1 MKTFNE
7 FVDDMNAINV
17 GDKVAYSATFL
28 KSTGQHTGPIPFA
41 RGVVA
46 DIKNHGGV
54 ELATVNWDTPEAPE
68 KVHVKNLVKVDKMHL
83 EPN

>member
-1 MKTFNE
+1 VT
-7 FVDDMNAINV
+7 
-17 GDKVAYSATFL
+17 
-28 KSTGQHTGPIPFA
+28 
-41 RGVVA
+41 

-68 KVHVKNLVKVDKMHL
+68 KVHVKNLVKVDRMHL